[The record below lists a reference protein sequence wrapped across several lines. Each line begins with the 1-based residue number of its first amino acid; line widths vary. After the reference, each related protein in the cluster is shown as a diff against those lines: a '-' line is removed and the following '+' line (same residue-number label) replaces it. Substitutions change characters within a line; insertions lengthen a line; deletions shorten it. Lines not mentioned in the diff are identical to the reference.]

1 MQGNFKDLPIVVEL
15 VLIGFQVLVWVTLI
29 GLAIFGFNWIHLDA
43 LKQWSGELSV
53 GLIGVAYMFGLIFD
67 KAVSA
72 LPYSWIVG
80 GGGLTSFEDSPSPR
94 VMRIEILI
102 RKPDVSEALE
112 RRINQHRLVRST
124 VINLALISISALMFF
139 LIRLD
144 FSMRLFISFLVLS
157 ILFVGLSLFTGK
169 RSAEIN
175 SFDLHHAFKAI
186 DPERVAD
193 LQERKQSGEKD
204 LDENHVGFHRTP
216 TMEGIS

>member
-1 MQGNFKDLPIVVEL
+1 MLGSLKDLPIVVEL

-72 LPYSWIVG
+72 LPYSWIIG
-80 GGGLTSFEDSPSPR
+80 GGALSSFEDSPSPR

-102 RKPDVSEALE
+102 RKPEVSEALE

-157 ILFVGLSLFTGK
+157 ILFVGFSLFTGK
-169 RSAEIN
+169 RSAETIC
-175 SFDLHHAFKAI
+175 FDLHHAFKAI
-186 DPERVAD
+186 DPERAAD
-193 LQERKQSGEKD
+193 LEERKQSGEKNIEAF
-204 LDENHVGFHRTP
+204 LLGVFTRLRQG
-216 TMEGIS
+216 